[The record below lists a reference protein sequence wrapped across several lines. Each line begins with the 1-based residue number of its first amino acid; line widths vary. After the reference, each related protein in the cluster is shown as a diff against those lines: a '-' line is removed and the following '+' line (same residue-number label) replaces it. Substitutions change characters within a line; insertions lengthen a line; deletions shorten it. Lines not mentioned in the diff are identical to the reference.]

1 VFQAVRE
8 KFMKTRGDRE
18 TEDMARLV
26 FQIENL
32 LI

>member
-1 VFQAVRE
+1 MFQAVRE

-18 TEDMARLV
+18 AEGMVRLV